1 MMKAARGGNAERVGD
16 WAMPDNKQ
24 ELFRR
29 LPSVEK
35 LLQHP
40 EVATLASRWNRSMVG
55 DAVSAEIETLRSGIS
70 SGKISANEIA
80 ALVDDLPRNIA
91 ARVEVLTAPAF
102 RRVINAT
109 GIVVHTNLGR
119 SPVPDS
125 ALERIAELGGRYL
138 NLEYDL
144 ESGERGKRDSALR
157 RLLALLFP
165 GFDGLAVNNNAAAV
179 LLALNTLAD
188 GREVI
193 ISRGQIIEIG
203 ESFRISE
210 ILSKSGARL
219 VEVGTTN
226 RTRIEDYIK
235 AINPQTALLLTAHPS
250 NYRVV
255 GFTAEVPFAE
265 LVALGRERGLPVIQ
279 DWGSGCLVPPLEF
292 NVSGEESAAE
302 LLQRGPDAICFS
314 GDKLLG
320 GPQAGIIVGK
330 PEIIRRMR
338 SNHLYRA
345 LRLDKLILIALEET
359 LRAYLSGNE
368 KTLPT
373 LEMLSR
379 PIADLKARAEK
390 ICKKVGDRARV
401 VDSQAMVGGGAAPQT
416 AIPSVALE
424 IDPGQIGA
432 DELKRRLRRFDP
444 PIIARVA
451 DDKVLLDL
459 RTVFPDEDDL
469 LSQALQK

>member
-1 MMKAARGGNAERVGD
+1 
-16 WAMPDNKQ
+16 MPDKKQ
-24 ELFRR
+24 EMFRR
-29 LPSVEK
+29 LPAVEK

-40 EVATLASRWNRSMVG
+40 DIAALAERWNRRVIAE
-55 DAVSAEIETLRSGIS
+55 AVSAELESLRAGIAQ
-70 SGKISANEIA
+70 GRISEDGLGGLI
-80 ALVDDLPRNIA
+80 DDLPRSIA
-91 ARVEVLTAPAF
+91 GRIESLTAPAF

-119 SPVPDS
+119 SPLQAAV
-125 ALERIAELGGRYL
+125 LERIAELGGRYL

-144 ESGERGKRDSALR
+144 EKGGRGKRDAAVR
-157 RLLALLFP
+157 RLLGLLFP

-179 LLALNTLAD
+179 LLALNTLAE

-210 ILSKSGARL
+210 ILAKSGAKL

-226 RTRIEDYIK
+226 RTRIGDYAK
-235 AINPQTALLLTAHPS
+235 AIGPRTAVLLTAHLS

-255 GFTAEVPFAE
+255 GFTADVPLAE
-265 LVALGRERGLPVIQ
+265 LVELGHERGLPVVQ
-279 DWGSGCLVPPLEF
+279 DWGSGCLVLPAEF
-292 NVSGEESAAE
+292 NIGGEESAAG
-302 LLQRGPDAICFS
+302 LLAQGPDAICFS

-320 GPQAGIIVGK
+320 GPQAGIVVGK
-330 PEIIRRMR
+330 PEIIERMR

-359 LRAYLSGNE
+359 LRAYLSGGE
-368 KTLPT
+368 KSLPT

-379 PIADLKARAEK
+379 SVEELKGRAGEICGK
-390 ICKKVGDRARV
+390 IGSGVRI
-401 VDSQAMVGGGAAPQT
+401 VDSQAMVGGGAAPQSGV
-416 AIPSVALE
+416 PSAALE
-424 IDPGQIGA
+424 IDPGAIGA
-432 DELKRRLRRFDP
+432 DEFKRRLRSFEP
-444 PIIARVA
+444 PVIARVA

-459 RTVFPDEDDL
+459 RTIFPDEDEL
-469 LSQALQK
+469 LAEAVEAAFEKPLKNKVL